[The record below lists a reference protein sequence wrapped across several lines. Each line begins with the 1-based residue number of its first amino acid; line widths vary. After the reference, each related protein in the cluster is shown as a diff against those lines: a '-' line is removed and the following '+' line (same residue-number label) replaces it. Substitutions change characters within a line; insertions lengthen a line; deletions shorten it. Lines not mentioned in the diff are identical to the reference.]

1 MTCVEKGGSERGF
14 VALGAGPGVAHRL
27 LLRTASAAVAPTLAL
42 VGRPLVATTGAALL
56 LGTTPVAAA
65 TAAAT
70 RAGDLRG
77 RELQGGTDLV
87 DIGLEHR
94 AALALAGRLLD
105 SNRQVAGICGATR
118 ALARAGLLEHRAHVV
133 DADADE
139 PDYPGR
145 SARVHASIAH
155 DGPLITAIGEAP
167 LEFSRAVFMALDLD
181 DQAGIDTWYASF
193 KGVPDAR

>member
-1 MTCVEKGGSERGF
+1 MGQVVLYAFDTMADWEYAYITTVLQMEARGGDDRYRLV
-14 VALGAGPGVAHRL
+14 VAGAGTEPVTTLGGLRVLPETTLDDLDESDVDL
-27 LLRTASAAVAPTLAL
+27 LLLP
-42 VGRPLVATTGAALL
+42 
-56 LGTTPVAAA
+56 
-65 TAAAT
+65 
-70 RAGDLRG
+70 
-77 RELQGGTDLV
+77 GGNTWLD
-87 DIGLEHR
+87 GEHS

-105 SNRQVAGICGATR
+105 SDRQVARLCGATR

-181 DQAGIDTWYASF
+181 DQAGIDGWYASF

>member
-1 MTCVEKGGSERGF
+1 MGQVVLYAFDTMADWEYAYITTVLQMEARGGDDRYRLV
-14 VALGAGPGVAHRL
+14 VAGAGTEPVTTLGGLRVLPETTLDDLDESDVDL
-27 LLRTASAAVAPTLAL
+27 LLLP
-42 VGRPLVATTGAALL
+42 
-56 LGTTPVAAA
+56 
-65 TAAAT
+65 
-70 RAGDLRG
+70 
-77 RELQGGTDLV
+77 GGNTWLD
-87 DIGLEHR
+87 GEHS

-105 SNRQVAGICGATR
+105 SDRQVAGICGATR

-181 DQAGIDTWYASF
+181 DQAGIDTWYALF

>member
-1 MTCVEKGGSERGF
+1 MGQVVLYAFDTMADWEYAYITTVLQMEARGGDDRYHLV
-14 VALGAGPGVAHRL
+14 VAGAGTEPVTTLGGLRVLPETTLDDLDESDVDL
-27 LLRTASAAVAPTLAL
+27 LLLP
-42 VGRPLVATTGAALL
+42 
-56 LGTTPVAAA
+56 
-65 TAAAT
+65 
-70 RAGDLRG
+70 
-77 RELQGGTDLV
+77 GGNTWLD
-87 DIGLEHR
+87 GEHS

-105 SNRQVAGICGATR
+105 SDRQVAGICGATR

-181 DQAGIDTWYASF
+181 DQAGIDGWYASF

>member
-1 MTCVEKGGSERGF
+1 MGQVVLYAFDTMADWEYAYITTVLQMEARGGDDRYRLV
-14 VALGAGPGVAHRL
+14 VAGAGTEPVTTLGGLRVLPETTLDDLDESDVDL
-27 LLRTASAAVAPTLAL
+27 LLLP
-42 VGRPLVATTGAALL
+42 
-56 LGTTPVAAA
+56 
-65 TAAAT
+65 
-70 RAGDLRG
+70 
-77 RELQGGTDLV
+77 GGNTWLD
-87 DIGLEHR
+87 GEHS

>member
-1 MTCVEKGGSERGF
+1 MGQVVLYAFDTMADWEYAHITTVLQMEARGGDDRYRLV
-14 VALGAGPGVAHRL
+14 VAGAGTEPVTTLGGLRVLPETTLDDLDESDVDL
-27 LLRTASAAVAPTLAL
+27 LLLP
-42 VGRPLVATTGAALL
+42 
-56 LGTTPVAAA
+56 
-65 TAAAT
+65 
-70 RAGDLRG
+70 
-77 RELQGGTDLV
+77 GGNTWLD
-87 DIGLEHR
+87 GEHS

-181 DQAGIDTWYASF
+181 DQAGIDGWYASF